1 MQARSALFDLYGDY
15 LRSRGGR
22 APVAALVKLLAP
34 LGIAP
39 PAVRTAV
46 SRMVRQGWLHP
57 IRLSSGPGYSLT
69 AKAVRRLDEAATRIY
84 RTGRNGWDGRFDLIL
99 LQAPAVRRDRHRL
112 GANLAF
118 LGYGMLD
125 ERTWVATRHGEE
137 VDALLAEAGVSYERF
152 TAAHAG
158 GTPGAMALVRR
169 AWDLDEIAEAY
180 ERFVARQRPLLASVT
195 VRSSDEVAYA
205 ARFRLVHAWRTFLF
219 RDPQLP
225 PTLLPERW
233 PGTSAAAF
241 FDRHA
246 ARLRPAADRFVEHCL
261 ELSSRAAVTRRARG
275 GPMTPAPH
283 NPNRT
288 TALPVERIG
297 GNGRTPDRAKA
308 PEFIRT
314 LDRGKAP
321 DRTAQT
327 RAAEKRTDL
336 RSIENRTTENRT
348 SGGRAARKKGQ

>member
-22 APVAALVKLLAP
+22 APVAALVKLLSP

-57 IRLSSGPGYSLT
+57 LRLASGPGYLLT
-69 AKAVRRLDEAATRIY
+69 PRAARRLDEAAARIY
-84 RTGRNGWDGRFDLIL
+84 RTGRMGWDGRFDLIVL
-99 LQAPAVRRDRHRL
+99 DPPVNRRERQRL
-112 GANLAF
+112 AANLTF

-125 ERTWVATRHGEE
+125 ERTWVATRAGQD
-137 VDALLAEAGVSYERF
+137 VDGLLAENGVRYERF

-158 GTPGAMALVRR
+158 GTPGAMAVVRR

-180 ERFVARQRPLLASVT
+180 QDFVARQRPLLTAVT
-195 VRSSDEVAYA
+195 VRSGDEDAYA

-225 PTLLPERW
+225 PALLPERW
-233 PGTSAAAF
+233 PGTSAAVF

-246 ARLRPAADRFVEHCL
+246 ARLRPAADRFVEQCL
-261 ELSSRAAVTRRARG
+261 DASSRVAR
-275 GPMTPAPH
+275 
-283 NPNRT
+283 
-288 TALPVERIG
+288 
-297 GNGRTPDRAKA
+297 
-308 PEFIRT
+308 
-314 LDRGKAP
+314 
-321 DRTAQT
+321 Q
-327 RAAEKRTDL
+327 
-336 RSIENRTTENRT
+336 
-348 SGGRAARKKGQ
+348 KGSRP